1 MILHTPSLALLLS
14 PPLLALVAC
23 SSPPR
28 AVTGEQDGGFGGGSD
43 AGADAGPP
51 VRTATT
57 RALLATPVDN
67 LLLDPFVTS
76 DTSLGHFV
84 GVLLPFVNDDYQGFT
99 IGRSFVSQAPAGVT
113 APVAVVSSL
122 MPGSS
127 STPVTSE
134 QIVAPFPGG
143 TAPFNAQV
151 WASAGDAKGA
161 PVTFAAGGGSLK
173 VSLLPNDLSQ
183 PAYLLTVTG
192 SPVELDGRQWVLLAL
207 ATPVPMT
214 QGGWFS
220 IVVDDVDASFQ
231 LQAPQVTPA
240 TGMDGGGGGSSP
252 RTTPRTERDSRVLEA
267 YVALTRRARRRAPR

>member
-1 MILHTPSLALLLS
+1 MIFNTPSLGLLLS
-14 PPLLALVAC
+14 PALLALASC
-23 SSPPR
+23 SSPPP
-28 AVTGEQDGGFGGGSD
+28 AVSGEQDGGSD

-84 GVLLPFVNDDYQGFT
+84 GVLLPIVNGNYQSFT
-99 IGRSFVSQAPAGVT
+99 AGRSFVSQAPAGVA
-113 APVAVVSSL
+113 APVGVIPALASDSSA
-122 MPGSS
+122 
-127 STPVTSE
+127 TPVTSG

-151 WASAGDAKGA
+151 WASASDATGA

-183 PAYLLTVTG
+183 PAYVLTVTG

-220 IVVDDVDASFQ
+220 IFIDSASSSFQ

-240 TGMDGGGGGSSP
+240 TGASMDSDGGGSP

-267 YVALTRRARRRAPR
+267 YVALTHRPRRRLLR